1 MELQKKLQSD
11 LKEALRAKDEVKVS
25 TIRFLM
31 ASIHNTKIEKGKLSE
46 EDIVSAIQKQI
57 KQSKESIEGYK
68 KGRREELVKEGSREI
83 EILQEY
89 LPEQMS
95 DSDIEILVDRE
106 IKDTSSS
113 TIQDIGKV
121 MVKVS
126 SELRGKADMGTVSGL
141 VKNKLS

>member
-1 MELQKKLQSD
+1 M
-11 LKEALRAKDEVKVS
+11 
-25 TIRFLM
+25 
-31 ASIHNTKIEKGKLSE
+31 
-46 EDIVSAIQKQI
+46 
-57 KQSKESIEGYK
+57 
-68 KGRREELVKEGSREI
+68 VKEGSREI

-95 DSDIEILVDRE
+95 DSDIEILVDRA

>member
-1 MELQKKLQSD
+1 MELQKKLHAD
-11 LKEALRAKDEVKVS
+11 LIEALRSKEEAKVS

-31 ASIHNTKIEKGKLSE
+31 ATVHNIKIEKGKLSE

-68 KGRREELVKEGSREI
+68 KAGREELVKEGTREI

-95 DSDIEILVDRE
+95 DSDIEMLVDKA

-113 TIQDIGKV
+113 EQKDIGKV
-121 MVKVS
+121 MGVLS
-126 SELRGKADMGTVSGL
+126 SKLKGKADMGVVSGL
-141 VKNKLS
+141 VRKKLS

>member
-1 MELQKKLQSD
+1 MELQEKLQED
-11 LKEALRAKDEVKVS
+11 LKESLRAKEEAKVS

-31 ASIHNTKIEKGKLSE
+31 ATVHNIKIEKGKLSE

-68 KGRREELVKEGSREI
+68 KAEREELVKEGTREI

-95 DSDIEILVDRE
+95 DSDIEKLVDKA

-113 TIQDIGKV
+113 TVQDIGKV
-121 MVKVS
+121 MGKVS
-126 SELRGKADMGTVSGL
+126 GELKGKADMGVVSSV
-141 VKNKLS
+141 VKKKLS